1 MEKNKNKG
9 KAEKTG
15 SEALN
20 VTNGLHFLNKPSQDI
35 KQETEKITPSF
46 TNTFNQTY
54 RVCQGFR
61 FDGVYRRFKNT
72 IKLSSN
78 LILKIQERKYETNKP
93 KEYLNLYTVRNG
105 KPKYLHYISSLFK
118 IGENRYL
125 FDYWF
130 EGKKVYYIMELT
142 DTTAIIKRSFLPLY
156 TNRGKNELNFNSKP
170 QSEN

>member
-15 SEALN
+15 SEAHYKPF
-20 VTNGLHFLNKPSQDI
+20 GLHFLRQPLGYTENIRP
-35 KQETEKITPSF
+35 EKITLSF

-61 FDGVYRRFKNT
+61 FDGVYKRVGNN

-78 LILKIQERKYETNKP
+78 LILKIQERKQVIGRKP
-93 KEYLNLYTVRNG
+93 IEYLSLYTIRQG
-105 KPKYLHYISSLFK
+105 KQKYLCYISSLFK
-118 IGENRYL
+118 IEGKENTYW

-142 DTTAIIKRSFLPLY
+142 DTTAKIKGSLFTSIY
-156 TNRGKNELNFNSKP
+156 
-170 QSEN
+170 

>member
-9 KAEKTG
+9 KVEKTG
-15 SEALN
+15 SEAHYKPF
-20 VTNGLHFLNKPSQDI
+20 GLHFQKLGYTRDI
-35 KQETEKITPSF
+35 RPEKITPSF

-72 IKLSSN
+72 IKLSSG
-78 LILKIQERKYETNKP
+78 LVLKIQERKHETKNKP
-93 KEYLNLYTVRNG
+93 KEYLSLYTIRGEKQKHVC
-105 KPKYLHYISSLFK
+105 YISSLFK